1 MIDDLHAANQDV
13 ALLTRF
19 IAQSLHRFP
28 LVLLATWR
36 AQPAMTTDAHGELD
50 AMALDTRAS
59 WNSRRSPRTTSRPT
73 FGCADSDSTNDEEVA
88 CLLAATGGNPMY
100 LAELVRHPSTDS
112 SRRGLALRAHDRVS
126 TLGVEQRQIL
136 GAAALLG
143 AGATVA
149 ETAEGSSSTPAE
161 VIDTIHDC
169 ASGAALL
176 GDEIRFS
183 HDLLRDALVAA
194 LHDGQRQAFHAAAST
209 AIRGRAPVDT
219 VRRAQ
224 HGVHGRPLDRTHAS
238 RYCSMYREAAQAL
251 QDSLAFEQAVEW
263 ASRASALA
271 HSSSDHGVDAELRL
285 VHADA
290 VLACGRLND
299 ARELYATAV
308 KPAEEAG
315 DARFLARAALGMGG
329 IWVEEQRDGLVAS
342 RDARFV
348 SSRDGGAVAR
358 RARAEGATGGAA
370 RGGGGVRRRRCRG
383 RRNCRRRS
391 PPARRRPG
399 AG

>member
-1 MIDDLHAANQDV
+1 M
-13 ALLTRF
+13 
-19 IAQSLHRFP
+19 
-28 LVLLATWR
+28 
-36 AQPAMTTDAHGELD
+36 
-50 AMALDTRAS
+50 
-59 WNSRRSPRTTSRPT
+59 
-73 FGCADSDSTNDEEVA
+73 
-88 CLLAATGGNPMY
+88 LAATGGNPMY
-100 LAELVRHPSTDS
+100 LAELVRHPSTDGA
-112 SRRGLALRAHDRVS
+112 SRRGLAARSRTAVS

-149 ETAEGSSSTPAE
+149 ETAEIVGCSPAE

-194 LHDGQRQAFHAAAST
+194 LHDGQRQALHAAAST
-209 AIRGRAPVDT
+209 AIRGGAPVDT
-219 VRRAQ
+219 VRRAC
-224 HGVHGRPLDRTHAS
+224 HAVSDGRPLDRTHAS
-238 RYCSMYREAAQAL
+238 RYCSCREAAQAL

-271 HSSSDHGVDAELRL
+271 HSSSDHGVDAELHL

-315 DARFLARAALGMGG
+315 DARFLARAALRHGRDMG
-329 IWVEEQRDGLVAS
+329 
-342 RDARFV
+342 
-348 SSRDGGAVAR
+348 
-358 RARAEGATGGAA
+358 
-370 RGGGGVRRRRCRG
+370 RGT
-383 RRNCRRRS
+383 
-391 PPARRRPG
+391 A
-399 AG
+399 